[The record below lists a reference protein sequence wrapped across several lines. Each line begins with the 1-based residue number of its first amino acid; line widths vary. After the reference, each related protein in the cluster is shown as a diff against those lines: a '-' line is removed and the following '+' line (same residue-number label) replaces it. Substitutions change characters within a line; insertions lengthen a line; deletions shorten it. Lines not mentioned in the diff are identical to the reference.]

1 MTLGYTLKEKIDKQL
16 ESIKKRDIVET
27 INDCF
32 FEETED
38 VGRFMYCR
46 RTNLQ
51 REGQR
56 TLNIPDEVD
65 AEERQK

>member
-1 MTLGYTLKEKIDKQL
+1 M